1 MHTTIDESP
10 ALRSDQPWLARLNP
24 AQREAAGFGF
34 TDRDGRFEAGPLLV
48 IAGAGTGK
56 TATIAH
62 RVAHLIVHGVD
73 PHRILLLTFSRR
85 AALEMTRRAQRLAA
99 QALELKARRADS
111 SDGLRLP
118 WAGTFHSVA
127 ARLLRQYAARLGLA
141 QEFGVLDRGDAADL
155 IDLIRHE
162 QGLSAK
168 SRRFPRKET
177 CLAIYSHRVNTGWSL
192 ERVLQAVFPWCEQW
206 ADELR
211 TLFREYVGR
220 KQANALLD
228 YDDLLLWWDAAVAE
242 PALAREIGA
251 RFDHVLVD
259 EYQDTNVLQARI
271 LHAIKPD
278 GRGLVV
284 VGDDAQ
290 SIYAFRAA
298 DVGNILEFPQRFS
311 PPASRV
317 TLEDNYRSVQPV
329 LDLANALIGEGVR
342 QYPKRLRALRG
353 EGARPRL
360 VTVLDDRAQADRVID
375 QVLAQREMG
384 VALKRQAVL
393 FRSAHH
399 SDLLEVELTRRGIP
413 YVKHGGLRFLDAAH
427 VKDVLSVLRWA
438 QNPRDTIAAFRA
450 LQLIGGMGPANAQ
463 RCLLHLANADRAPE
477 APGEPQGEGAS
488 RDGFF
493 AALSR
498 FPAPPAAAQ
507 DWPGF
512 RALMPLIAPPDAR
525 WAGQMALVRHWY
537 QPILERR
544 YEDALVRAADLDML
558 CGIAD
563 RFGTRERFLT
573 ELALDPPQA
582 TGDLAGEPLRD
593 EDFLVLSTVHSA
605 KGQEWDAVYVINVA
619 DGNFPNEYATGDP
632 AAIEEERRLL
642 YVALTRARDTLEL
655 IEPQRYYVTNQPRLG
670 AGYVHG
676 ARSRFLTD
684 AVLARLERVTAFA
697 DPAAH
702 ADGGGTGATGPAAG
716 AGQGRPAP
724 AASGEAAGRPETAR
738 PGIAARLRAMW

>member
-1 MHTTIDESP
+1 MHTTLDESP

-298 DVGNILEFPQRFS
+298 DVGNILEFPQRFT
-311 PPASRV
+311 PPAARV

-342 QYPKRLRALRG
+342 QYPKRLRAARG

-724 AASGEAAGRPETAR
+724 AASSEAGGRPETAR